1 MFDITK
7 ITNRQQPGKVE
18 MIAGPGCPKSGELHG
33 RDVR

>member
-7 ITNRQQPGKVE
+7 ITNRQQSGKVE